1 MTTTWLRYVG
11 ASIMGI
17 LDPVPSTAAS
27 PMTEEEGAWVRANAW
42 TKALRKIDD
51 AYPHGFHRWCSCEAG
66 LCHSCRTGHHDQCI
80 SAGSPRVDEHAGT
93 MTDRGGFVVAVICY
107 GPGQQP
113 CRWICPCT
121 HEPDAE
127 ADETAAGDVPET
139 QAMPTTHRSTAHC
152 PSSAPVSAPDGQLS
166 LFTGAVAPEESTGG
180 ETP

>member
-17 LDPVPSTAAS
+17 LDPVPSTVAS
-27 PMTEEEGAWVRANAW
+27 PMTVEEGAWVRAHAW

-66 LCHSCRTGHHDQCI
+66 TCHPCRTGHHDQCI
-80 SAGSPRVDEHAGT
+80 SRNGPRVDDDAGT
-93 MTDRGGFVVAVICY
+93 ITDRRGFVVAVIRY
-107 GPGQQP
+107 GPGQRP

-121 HEPDAE
+121 HSPDGEAEE
-127 ADETAAGDVPET
+127 ADAVDAPEVQPTARHS
-139 QAMPTTHRSTAHC
+139 TTRPSRSVA
-152 PSSAPVSAPDGQLS
+152 ALAPDGQMS
-166 LFTGAVAPEESTGG
+166 LFASAGLPEEATGG

>member
-17 LDPVPSTAAS
+17 LGPVPST
-27 PMTEEEGAWVRANAW
+27 MTEEEGAWVRANAW

-66 LCHSCRTGHHDQCI
+66 TCHPCRTGHHDQCI
-80 SAGSPRVDEHAGT
+80 SRNGPHVDDAAGT
-93 MTDRGGFVVAVICY
+93 ITDRGGFVVAVIRY

-113 CRWICPCT
+113 CRWICRCT
-121 HEPDAE
+121 HALDGEAEEANAVDAHE
-127 ADETAAGDVPET
+127 VQPTAR
-139 QAMPTTHRSTAHC
+139 RSTTRC
-152 PSSAPVSAPDGQLS
+152 SKSVPAPAPDGQMS
-166 LFTGAVAPEESTGG
+166 LFTSAGLPEEATGG